1 MTGGFRVWY
10 SALLKAAGYGRGA
23 SRDLSCDE
31 AKTLF
36 GAMLDGGIPD
46 FELGALLMAL
56 RAKGEAVEEIEGA
69 AEALAAR
76 TSHLDMAWNRPP
88 VIIPS
93 YGGAKTF
100 ANLTPLLA
108 LLLRRF
114 EIPVL
119 IHGELDGHGRVATA
133 YILRELGILPS
144 PTLRRAESSLAR
156 DGIAFVPVGVL
167 SPGLAQL
174 LSLRNRLGLR
184 HLAHQAAKLLM
195 PVSDARALTIISAS
209 RSTSLDNFRMV
220 CARQQVR
227 ALILAGTEG
236 EPFADPRRR
245 PQIDLTQDGMLE
257 TLFGVEAAAFC
268 PPSLLPPGP
277 DAISTAKWIEG
288 VLAGVSPLPVPLI
301 NQLACCL
308 YGVGYADD
316 MNQAKAIVAVET
328 GTLATHQMRGAA

>member
-1 MTGGFRVWY
+1 
-10 SALLKAAGYGRGA
+10 
-23 SRDLSCDE
+23 
-31 AKTLF
+31 
-36 GAMLDGGIPD
+36 MLDGGIPD

-69 AEALAAR
+69 AEALASR
-76 TSHLDMAWNRPP
+76 TSRINIEWNRPP

-133 YILRELGILPS
+133 YILRELGILPAPS
-144 PTLRRAESSLAR
+144 MRRAEAALAR
-156 DGIAFVPVGVL
+156 DGIAFIPVGVL

-184 HLAHQAAKLLM
+184 HLAHQVAKLLM
-195 PVSDARALTIISAS
+195 PVSDTRALTVISAN
-209 RSTSLDNFRMV
+209 RAASLENFRLV
-220 CARQQVR
+220 CERQRVR

-245 PQIDLTQDGMLE
+245 PQIDLVHEGTLQ
-257 TLFGVEAAAFC
+257 TLFAEEATAFY
-268 PPSLLPPGP
+268 PPFLLPPGP
-277 DAISTAKWIEG
+277 DAVGTAKWIEG
-288 VLAGVSPLPVPLI
+288 VLAGVSPLPVPLV

-328 GTLATHQMRGAA
+328 GTLVTQQMKGAA